1 MRTFIRHIV
10 VPAVAVCLAGAVPAQ
25 AQPANATAL
34 SGRWTGTY
42 ECLQGTTALELTL
55 RGNAYGVV
63 QGTFAFSP
71 TAENPDVPSGRY
83 AVMGRLTGTS
93 LVLRPIDVREMPGV
107 YVPVGIQATV
117 AGRRMTGWI
126 EGPGC
131 GALAVE
137 RVESAAPDA
146 PLPGGYGQ
154 QRWDV
159 IGEAELGRL
168 SVDGRDDRSP
178 GASLARTWMRW
189 ETLQDDVAAGV
200 QAGARV
206 EWDVEVD
213 CAARLVRVWNTVQY
227 GPDGQ
232 VTVFDAF
239 APYAW
244 EPINDDSMYDR
255 VAGRVCAAPVPRKR

>member
-1 MRTFIRHIV
+1 MRTIIRRLV
-10 VPAVAVCLAGAVPAQ
+10 VSAVAACLGAAVPAH
-25 AQPANATAL
+25 AQPADARAL

-42 ECLQGTTALELTL
+42 ECLQGITALELEL
-55 RGNAYGVV
+55 RGNGYGIV

-71 TAENPDVPSGRY
+71 TAENREVETGRY
-83 AVMGRLTGTS
+83 PVMGRFTGTS
-93 LVLRPIDVREMPGV
+93 LVLRPIDVRDMPGV

-117 AGRRMTGWI
+117 TGRRMTGWI

-131 GALAVE
+131 GALTLA
-137 RVESAAPDA
+137 RAESAAPSA

-168 SVDGRDDRSP
+168 SVDGRDDRSR
-178 GASLARTWMRW
+178 GASVTRTWMRW
-189 ETLQDDVAAGV
+189 ETLRDDAAAGV

-206 EWDVEVD
+206 EWEVEVD
-213 CAARLVRVWNTVQY
+213 CAARLVRVWHTVQY

-232 VTVFDAF
+232 VTVFEAS

-244 EPINDDSMYDR
+244 EPITDDSMYDR
-255 VAGRVCAAPVPRKR
+255 VAERACRRPAPRKG